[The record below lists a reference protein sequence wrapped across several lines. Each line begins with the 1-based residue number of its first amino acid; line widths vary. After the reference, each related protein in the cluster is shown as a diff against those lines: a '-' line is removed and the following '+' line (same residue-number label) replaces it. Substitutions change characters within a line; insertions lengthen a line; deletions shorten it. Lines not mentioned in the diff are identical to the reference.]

1 MSYLELL
8 RQSKARR
15 RAPSPRDEATRDLSE
30 SRCEEAGVAAVL
42 PVSSADHRRL
52 KAAGY
57 KPKLSFGKRVIWE
70 RPDTGFYYSEEVA
83 LHLLDAKNI
92 RDKSGAITRR

>member
-1 MSYLELL
+1 VGDAVSYLELL

-15 RAPSPRDEATRDLSE
+15 RGASVRDEAKQDLPKSP
-30 SRCEEAGVAAVL
+30 RCGVDVASAVL

-52 KAAGY
+52 EEAGY

-70 RPDTGFYYSEEVA
+70 HPDTGFYYSEEVA
-83 LHLLDAKNI
+83 LHLLDTNNC
-92 RDKSGAITRR
+92 